1 MAVPKPA
8 APVVW
13 LRLMVLAAALF
24 WPWQSLPA
32 DDTPVFAGDPVPSR
46 KLPAGAV
53 QILENPGFRVGYS
66 EASRQPLWVGFRAE
80 SVRGKPP
87 LGARPAG
94 FSADTRLAHP
104 VSSRDYASRKNG
116 GRYTRGHLAPNYL
129 IGKLYGRAGQLATFL
144 MSNVSPQSRR
154 LNELL
159 WQRLEE
165 AEIDVVAPAMGQLY
179 VLTGPLFG
187 DARVVLRSGIP
198 VPEAFFRIWLDLLP
212 SGEPR
217 ALAFIVPQDV
227 CGTEP
232 LSRYLTTIDEVE
244 RRTQLDFYAP
254 LENALEDRL
263 EASTRTDGWNVQ
275 KFDRLAPRYAGNF
288 ESLKC

>member
-1 MAVPKPA
+1 MEVQNPVASVARQCLLAV
-8 APVVW
+8 VV
-13 LRLMVLAAALF
+13 LVL
-24 WPWQSLPA
+24 WPWQLSHA
-32 DDTPVFAGDPVPSR
+32 DDSVMFAGNPVQSR
-46 KLPAGAV
+46 EQLQGAV

-66 EASRQPLWVGFRAE
+66 EARRQPVWVGFRAE

-94 FSADTRLAHP
+94 FSADARLAHP
-104 VSSRDYASRKNG
+104 VSSRAYASRKSG
-116 GRYTRGHLAPNYL
+116 GLYTRGHLAPNYL
-129 IGKLYGRAGQLATFL
+129 IGKLYGREGQAATFL
-144 MSNVSPQSRR
+144 MSNVSPQTRR
-154 LNELL
+154 LNELV

-165 AEIDVVAPAMGQLY
+165 AEIDIVAPAMGQVH
-179 VLTGPLFG
+179 VLTGPVFG
-187 DARVVLRSGIP
+187 DSPALLKSGVP
-198 VPEAFFRIWLDLLP
+198 VPDAFFRIWLDLLP
-212 SGEPR
+212 SGKPR

-232 LSRYLTTIDEVE
+232 LSRFLTTIDEVE

-254 LENALEDRL
+254 LEDALEDRL
-263 EASTRTDGWNVQ
+263 EASSGAGGWNVQ